1 MDILCFII
9 ALTPITLSPGAS
21 FTLAMNNATSGG
33 IHAVSRI
40 IIGTAL
46 GIYTHSLLASIGLA
60 GLLSF
65 YPTIM
70 HTITAIGTGYL
81 LYLAF
86 RLIESGLR
94 EKSTT
99 SCNSSRVGIKEAYL
113 ANVLNIKA
121 ILLYVTIVPLFVNTK
136 GTSPVSLASYLTL
149 ATLHIVMM
157 SAWLLFS
164 AQLLIRSSGRINPIA
179 LKKSINIGGGIV
191 LVVLTLSPYI
201 STYFY

>member
-1 MDILCFII
+1 MDILGFII

-21 FTLAMNNATSGG
+21 FTLAMNNVASGG
-33 IHAVSRI
+33 MYAVSRI

-46 GIYTHSLLASIGLA
+46 GIYTHSLLASIGLT
-60 GLLSF
+60 GLLSL
-65 YPTIM
+65 YPTLM
-70 HTITAIGTGYL
+70 HTITVIGTSYL

-99 SCNSSRVGIKEAYL
+99 SCDSSGVGIKEAYL

-121 ILLYVTIVPLFVNTK
+121 ILLYVTIVPLFVSAN
-136 GTSPVSLASYLTL
+136 GTSSVSLVSYLTL

-157 SAWLLFS
+157 SVWLLFS
-164 AQLLIRSSGRINPIA
+164 AQLLIRSSGRINPIR

-191 LVVLTLSPYI
+191 LIVLTLSPYI
-201 STYFY
+201 STYFH

>member
-1 MDILCFII
+1 MDILGFII

-21 FTLAMNNATSGG
+21 FTLAMNNVASGG
-33 IHAVSRI
+33 MYAVSRI

-46 GIYTHSLLASIGLA
+46 GIYTHSLLASIGLT
-60 GLLSF
+60 GLLSL
-65 YPTIM
+65 YPTLM
-70 HTITAIGTGYL
+70 HTITVIGTGYL

-99 SCNSSRVGIKEAYL
+99 SCNSGKVGIKEAYL

-121 ILLYVTIVPLFVNTK
+121 ILLYVTIVPLFVSAN
-136 GTSPVSLASYLTL
+136 GTSSVSLVSYLTL

-179 LKKSINIGGGIV
+179 LKKTINIGGGIV
-191 LVVLTLSPYI
+191 LIVLTLSPYI
-201 STYFY
+201 STYFH